1 MEYLI
6 STILGFLIGITP
18 QYIFTRKNLES
29 NIFNTDLS
37 QNVVRILFE
46 LLKGILLVFVIKE
59 ILEFEFMHIMIG
71 LIIVTLSHSL
81 IEGFKY
87 KIREGQF
94 VAIGGLLLL
103 IPSVPLIWAVIWLVS
118 YIYKRNF
125 NFSLIS
131 STFLTGLLCAT
142 SSRMFNSEYW
152 YTNPT
157 AESNLEFIFLTGMLF
172 GIVLFTQIDNFKSYF
187 LRNKKK
193 GDIK

>member
-187 LRNKKK
+187 LRNKKR
-193 GDIK
+193 GN